1 MLELK
6 VCCVILA
13 AGMSIRFGSQK
24 QLFKIDGTKSL
35 AQIALDTANDSKA
48 DYVILVVGSGASDI
62 LSSLDLGRADFV
74 YNKDYNSG
82 LSSSIKSGIANMPID
97 ANAALLMVADQPFLK
112 ARLLDRMMDAYN
124 ESGKKIVAL
133 SYDNEIRNPILFDR
147 VFFSEIEKIEGDR
160 GARSI
165 VQKHIFEADLI
176 NIEDKQ
182 AFVDIDS
189 RDALQQ

>member
-1 MLELK
+1 MELK

-74 YNKDYNSG
+74 YNMDYNSG